1 MMPSSVYKVNDLGI
15 IVAHV
20 EEVFQLRYA
29 IKYSS
34 SRTICCKSAVQDGM
48 AVAGE
53 KRHIHEEREANA
65 EKVARD

>member
-1 MMPSSVYKVNDLGI
+1 MMASSVYKVNDLGI

-29 IKYSS
+29 MKYSS

-48 AVAGE
+48 AVTGE
-53 KRHIHEEREANA
+53 ERHIDEEGKA
-65 EKVARD
+65 DD